1 MNALVNWV
9 PDLNYLPD
17 TMDRFFQAFRT
28 PVADWTPRADIF
40 ETENELA
47 LEFDL
52 PGIQQKDLEIVVEKG
67 ALVLKGERK
76 APANME
82 QYRRV
87 ERNYGSFTRVFTLP
101 EVVDAEKISANLSNG
116 VLTLR
121 LPKREEVKPRQIQV
135 KVA

>member
-1 MNALVNWV
+1 M
-9 PDLNYLPD
+9 
-17 TMDRFFQAFRT
+17 
-28 PVADWTPRADIF
+28 
-40 ETENELA
+40 
-47 LEFDL
+47 
-52 PGIQQKDLEIVVEKG
+52 
-67 ALVLKGERK
+67 LKGERK

-87 ERNYGSFTRVFTLP
+87 ERNYGSFTRAFTLP
-101 EVVDAEKISANLSNG
+101 ETVDVEKISANLSNG